1 MEQNCACT
9 MNVKKLANNAIV
21 QVMREYV
28 NKVDRLDEAENL
40 RITEQKE
47 TEYKPVVLGE
57 FMSIVKV

>member
-9 MNVKKLANNAIV
+9 MNVNELANNAIV

-57 FMSIVKV
+57 FP

>member
-1 MEQNCACT
+1 
-9 MNVKKLANNAIV
+9 MNVNELANNAIV